1 MENLIKDY
9 FQIEFEEA
17 NSSYFGYLEKDEL
30 VIFIFIKDNNEN
42 NINQISKIIVEKIVE
57 DFLEFSEYS
66 ESYIKN
72 IMRIALEISELYK
85 NKDVK
90 NKNYKASILIIL
102 SNANSYILASIGD
115 INFNHTKESNIKN
128 ELKLDSNIEY
138 LGGDKIRI
146 NILGPITLEEA
157 DKLNVY
163 DNEKYINSTIKSL
176 KIKQI
181 TANFVNKSVYKIIL
195 SIFIFL
201 FFIIYIIFNFNMIN
215 KYDKKIKK
223 INTNIE
229 NYISLLEVQNINSEI
244 LKFEEIMTAI
254 NHNKIL
260 LLSHTKTK
268 KYMQDE
274 MYIKN
279 LKQEIK
285 LLEKYKKDF
294 KIAKNS
300 MEKDELNKAL
310 EIFKKLKDM
319 KFNLINLSK
328 YNQEIDENIFELN
341 EMITVEALKKDADDY
356 YNSLEYTKALKIY
369 EKIYKIYLKYKKTNY
384 NINEIGIKIEDCKN
398 NIDIIKNDINNIIM
412 SINVFIDK
420 DYTKAI
426 ELLNEVIKK
435 YERLE
440 DDKSIALMNDKIAIL
455 NNAIELEKN
464 RAISLRN
471 EALVYAKSKNY
482 KTALDCLI
490 ESNNLLKKTRLDNE
504 ILINKE
510 YIRQF
515 KSKLRENFES
525 NKKRNFSSIKNNQ
538 DKASIIASINLSAK
552 KGDEFMRVNNWDEAM
567 IEYERAIDFSEKVDI
582 SSDKLDKLKKKLAYA
597 IKKSNSRWW
606 K

>member
-1 MENLIKDY
+1 
-9 FQIEFEEA
+9 
-17 NSSYFGYLEKDEL
+17 
-30 VIFIFIKDNNEN
+30 
-42 NINQISKIIVEKIVE
+42 
-57 DFLEFSEYS
+57 
-66 ESYIKN
+66 
-72 IMRIALEISELYK
+72 
-85 NKDVK
+85 
-90 NKNYKASILIIL
+90 
-102 SNANSYILASIGD
+102 
-115 INFNHTKESNIKN
+115 
-128 ELKLDSNIEY
+128 
-138 LGGDKIRI
+138 
-146 NILGPITLEEA
+146 
-157 DKLNVY
+157 
-163 DNEKYINSTIKSL
+163 
-176 KIKQI
+176 
-181 TANFVNKSVYKIIL
+181 
-195 SIFIFL
+195 
-201 FFIIYIIFNFNMIN
+201 MIN

-244 LKFEEIMTAI
+244 LKFEEIMNAI

-260 LLSHTKTK
+260 LLSNAKSK

-567 IEYERAIDFSEKVDI
+567 IEYKRAIDFSEKVDI